1 MCAVGDHG
9 GGVVRV
15 ITRTRRQAGQ
25 SRAILLWG
33 GINALAVLTNLSR
46 VHAYFQTY
54 LYKPL
59 VVAEK
64 PRSLGNSLVPIK

>member
-46 VHAYFQTY
+46 VHAYFQTCIN
-54 LYKPL
+54 LSSRGK
-59 VVAEK
+59 AK
-64 PRSLGNSLVPIK
+64 KFGKQFGIK